1 LERDLDNLRAAL
13 DRARAD
19 DPDAELRLA
28 GALSWLRYLHTAH
41 ASEGRARLAHALAER
56 DERTAVMARALSG
69 AAMTANWA
77 GDPTEAA
84 ALAERAIEV
93 WRELGEELELGLAL
107 EALGWAR
114 FFNGAME
121 GALASMDESVA
132 CMRRIGDRRLINR
145 ATVALG
151 QVLVPL
157 NDFETGE
164 PLARE
169 TLTVGR
175 ELGAPRDIHYS
186 LHYLGDYALIRGDGT
201 EALGWY
207 AQSME
212 AALDYGNVAEAALEM
227 EALAMA
233 LAAGGRREA
242 AVRLGAAA
250 AVRMAELGFDTSGVA
265 WWGQLKERFLGAA
278 LAALDEPLATALVA
292 EGRAMG
298 WDAARVEALTAAGR

>member
-1 LERDLDNLRAAL
+1 
-13 DRARAD
+13 
-19 DPDAELRLA
+19 
-28 GALSWLRYLHTAH
+28 
-41 ASEGRARLAHALAER
+41 
-56 DERTAVMARALSG
+56 
-69 AAMTANWA
+69 MTANWA
-77 GDPTEAA
+77 GDPTGAA
-84 ALAERAIEV
+84 ALAERGIEI
-93 WRELGEELELGLAL
+93 WRAFGDELELGLAL

-114 FFNGAME
+114 FFNGDME
-121 GALASMDESVA
+121 RALASMEESVA
-132 CMRRIGDRRLINR
+132 CMRRIGDRRLVNR

-169 TLTVGR
+169 TLAVGR

-186 LHYLGDYALIRGDGT
+186 LHYLGDYALVRGDGT

-212 AALDYGNVAEAALEM
+212 AALDYGNVAEAALEL

-233 LAAGGRREA
+233 LAAQGRREE

-250 AVRMAELGFDTSGVA
+250 AIRMTDLGFDTSGVA
-265 WWGQLKERFLGAA
+265 WWSQLKERFLWVRRRGTRRGGGDGAGSRRPGDG
-278 LAALDEPLATALVA
+278 L
-292 EGRAMG
+292 GRG
-298 WDAARVEALTAAGR
+298 PCGGAGRIPPLNGSPEHSTARRAAERPLR